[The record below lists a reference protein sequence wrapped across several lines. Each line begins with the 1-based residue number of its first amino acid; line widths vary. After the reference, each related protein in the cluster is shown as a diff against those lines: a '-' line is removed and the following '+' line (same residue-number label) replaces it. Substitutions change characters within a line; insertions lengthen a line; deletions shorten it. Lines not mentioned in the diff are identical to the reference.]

1 MLKKTIV
8 LNKDARFHVRPVAR
22 IVEKAMQFESLICL
36 STETYLADCKSA
48 LSLMRIGRPTSGIV
62 EIITEG
68 SDELDA
74 MNEIEYTI
82 KNMHWR

>member
-8 LNKDARFHVRPVAR
+8 LNKDARFHIRPVAR

-36 STETYLADCKSA
+36 STETYIADCKSA
-48 LSLMRIGRPTSGIV
+48 ISLMRLAGLTSERI

-68 SDELDA
+68 IDELDA
-74 MNEIEYTI
+74 MDEMEYTI